1 MSNLKATKQNPAR
14 GLRSLQVGFV
24 PLIDCAPLVMAQ
36 ELGLFAKHGLA
47 VTLSREVGW
56 ATLSDKIIYGKLD
69 AAHSLAALPFA
80 ATLGLGSIR
89 CECLTGLVLNLH
101 GNAITLSNELWNRGV
116 RDAKSLKLEIDR
128 ERGRRTYTFGVV
140 YSYSSHNF
148 LLRQW
153 LTNAGINPDKDVRI
167 VVVPPPSMVSNLKSG
182 NLDGYCVG
190 EPWSSVAV
198 NAGIGWVAATSAQLS
213 PLHPEKVLMVR
224 RRFADEREGEHLAL
238 IAALYEACNYCD
250 QPSNQTR
257 MIEALAKPQYLNVP
271 AEILRGS
278 MIGPFD
284 FGHGRSE
291 VVPNFTL
298 FHRYDANEPNN
309 EKAAWILRQ
318 LISTGAIKDRSV
330 SGTDILSKVFR
341 SDIFQQAIQ
350 RSTAPTKHEIESETE
365 TVCR

>member
-1 MSNLKATKQNPAR
+1 
-14 GLRSLQVGFV
+14 
-24 PLIDCAPLVMAQ
+24 MAQ

-56 ATLSDKIIYGKLD
+56 ATLSDKIIYGRLD

-80 ATLGLGSIR
+80 ATFGLGSIR

-116 RDAKSLKLEIDR
+116 RDAKSLKQEIER

-140 YSYSSHNF
+140 YTYSSHNF

-153 LTNAGINPDKDVRI
+153 LTSAGINPERDVRI

-190 EPWSSVAV
+190 EPWNSVAV

-224 RRFADEREGEHLAL
+224 RRFADERDGEHKAL
-238 IAALYEACNYCD
+238 IAALLEACCYCD
-250 QPSNQTR
+250 QPSNQPR
-257 MIEALAKPQYLNVP
+257 IIEALAKPQYLNVP
-271 AEILRGS
+271 EEILRGS
-278 MIGPFD
+278 MVGPFN
-284 FGHGRSE
+284 FGHDRCE
-291 VVPNFTL
+291 NVPNFTL
-298 FHRYDANEPNN
+298 FHRYDANEPTT

-318 LISTGAIKDRSV
+318 LISTGAIKDRSS
-330 SGTDILSKVFR
+330 SGPEVLAKVFR
-341 SDIFQQAIQ
+341 SDIFQQATQ
-350 RSTAPTKHEIESETE
+350 LTSAKSKHEIESETE
-365 TVCR
+365 TLCR